1 MHLNVTA
8 SPTAAWVWRQ
18 LIEATPW
25 GRAPRYLVR
34 DRDAVYR
41 HDFVPRANGLGIN
54 TVPTPVRAARANAV
68 AERLVGTLRRECL
81 DHLVIVNE
89 AHLRAVLAEFAGY
102 YNRERPHRA
111 LDLQTPEPSDRPRA
125 GPIHAKPVLGGLHHL
140 RACGLT
146 PPVSGPDSLLA
157 QLLGRRSP
165 RRRFIARARY
175 WTSQARA

>member
-89 AHLRAVLAEFAGY
+89 AHLRVVLDEFVRY
-102 YNRERPHRA
+102 YNRERPHRTLA
-111 LDLQTPEPSDRPRA
+111 LETPASAVRSSA
-125 GPIHAKPVLGGLHHL
+125 GSIVSRPVLGGLHHVYR
-140 RACGLT
+140 RA
-146 PPVSGPDSLLA
+146 A
-157 QLLGRRSP
+157 
-165 RRRFIARARY
+165 
-175 WTSQARA
+175 